1 MANTSVHS
9 RWETQNLVFYSG
21 ATRLKSIPSMQVSSN
36 PLLVTNV
43 IHPGLEWG
51 VDDSSH
57 FMSLSED
64 EWTLIKTDAG
74 VDGAEVHSIGDA
86 HGGVLVLTTND
97 ADEDETGKQRD
108 AETILLDGN
117 HGGTWFAARIKVDDA
132 DKCEI
137 LVGLSI
143 RDTKFGVHHTA
154 NGGVTDGVYIR
165 SLHNTAAML
174 GVVEKDSAESTVALG
189 NLADNT
195 WVWVGFYVDADGT
208 TQFQVNGVD
217 TGAAV
222 VATNIPDDEALALAF
237 VVQTG
242 EAVVHTLSVDAYR
255 LLAQL

>member
-1 MANTSVHS
+1 MSNTTVHS
-9 RWETQNLVFYSG
+9 RWENGNLVFYDG
-21 ATRLKSIPSMQVSSN
+21 VTRLMSIPCANVLSN
-36 PLLVTNV
+36 PLLVPNV
-43 IHPGLEWG
+43 IRPGLEWG
-51 VDDSSH
+51 VDDQSH

-64 EWTLIKTDAG
+64 EWTAILTDG
-74 VDGAEVHSIGDA
+74 DGDSAEVRAVGDI

-97 ADEDETGKQRD
+97 KDEDETGQQRD
-108 AETILLDGN
+108 AETVLLDGN

-174 GVVEKDSAESTVALG
+174 GVVEKDSTESTVALG

-195 WVWVGFYVDADGT
+195 WVWVGFYVADDGT

-222 VATNIPDDEALALAF
+222 VATNIPDDEELAIAF
-237 VVQTG
+237 TVQTG
-242 EAVVHTLSVDAYR
+242 EAVAHTMYVDAYR

>member
-21 ATRLKSIPSMQVSSN
+21 TTRLKSIPSMQVSSN

-64 EWTLIKTDAG
+64 EWTAILTDSG
-74 VDGAEVHSIGDA
+74 VDGGQVMALADA
-86 HGGVLVLTTND
+86 HGGILTLTTND
-97 ADEDETGKQRD
+97 ANEDETGMQRD
-108 AETILLDGN
+108 AETVLLDGN
-117 HGGTWFAARIKVDDA
+117 HGGTWFASRVRVDDA
-132 DKCEI
+132 DKAEI
-137 LVGLSI
+137 FVGLSI

-154 NGGVTDGVYIR
+154 GGGVTDGVYIR
-165 SLHNTAAML
+165 SPHNAATFE

-189 NLADNT
+189 TLGDNT
-195 WVWVGFYVDADGT
+195 WVWVGFYVAADGT

-222 VATNIPDDEALALAF
+222 VATNIPDDEELALAF